1 MLLKFTLSF
10 AILLKNN
17 WTINSLKKINGIRVK
32 NLGIKTD
39 NTLTLSKQINTSAKL
54 NKANTMIH
62 AIGEH

>member
-39 NTLTLSKQINTSAKL
+39 NTLTLSKQINASAKL
-54 NKANTMIH
+54 NKANTMIS

>member
-17 WTINSLKKINGIRVK
+17 WNINSLKKINGVRVK

-54 NKANTMIH
+54 NKANTMIY

>member
-54 NKANTMIH
+54 NKANTMIY

>member
-17 WTINSLKKINGIRVK
+17 WNINSLKKINWVRVK

-54 NKANTMIH
+54 NKANTMIY

>member
-39 NTLTLSKQINTSAKL
+39 NTLTLSKQINTSAKV
-54 NKANTMIH
+54 NKANTMIY